1 MTNTQREWFDRA
13 IEIGTSGDQV
23 FDILADWRTQNW
35 ELANQLEDA
44 YRNLDFDKILELV
57 NQLRNA

>member
-1 MTNTQREWFDRA
+1 MVNTQREWFDR
-13 IEIGTSGDQV
+13 IINKGTSDDQV
-23 FDILADWRTQNW
+23 FYILADWRTQNW

-44 YRNLDFDKILELV
+44 YRNLDFDKIPELV